1 MYRIHQLINLIN
13 EDGRI
18 LTALPETNDRF
29 AACLTK
35 DTADWLFIVST
46 ALSFEGQEGG
56 LSHDVLGFRSVF
68 ELTDGIV
75 QKFLFAIE
83 HVFNQLRTPFIDS
96 IEDEL
101 LRQAIDNV
109 RWSWWDRRNYFER
122 HMYYISI
129 LAEEVIRD
137 VHWNTQTILDEDDEE
152 DIVECKKIADGA
164 ISALKESLII
174 TAFDILN
181 QADYQYDHSYKMD
194 SWDVSILYNLFDLY
208 RHSISVAKI
217 DPIKFEKSLQ
227 YRTKFDEDP
236 FDCLLGP
243 YNEFHDRFLPPFH
256 TRYEDCDDPLEDL
269 LSHLSPPVLS
279 RILLNV
285 FPNRDDFDGATF
297 LHRLAVRHKLAFLEL
312 FPHCSELWFSHDH
325 QGDTPMAR
333 FFIASKWSG
342 VCDTLCYHTY
352 YRDHCYS
359 KLDVMFL
366 VVSRNPVFF
375 ALLALK

>member
-1 MYRIHQLINLIN
+1 MYQIRQLIDLLN

-18 LTALPETNDRF
+18 STALPETSDSF
-29 AACLTK
+29 AECLTK

-83 HVFNQLRTPFIDS
+83 HVFHQLRTQFIDS

-101 LRQAIDNV
+101 LRRAIDNV
-109 RWSWWDRRNYFER
+109 RWSWWDRRNFFER
-122 HMYYISI
+122 HMHYISI

-152 DIVECKKIADGA
+152 HNVESKKFADGA
-164 ISALKESLII
+164 IRALKESLII

-181 QADYQYDHSYKMD
+181 QADYQYDHAYKMD
-194 SWDVSILYNLFDLY
+194 SSDVSILYNLFDLY
-208 RHSISVAKI
+208 RHSISVAEI

-227 YRTKFDEDP
+227 YRTKFDEYP
-236 FDCLLGP
+236 LDCLLGP
-243 YNEFHDRFLPPFH
+243 YHELHDRFPTFSIRH
-256 TRYEDCDDPLEDL
+256 DCDYPLVDM

-285 FPNRDDFDGATF
+285 FPNPVNPDGATF
-297 LHRLAVRHKLAFLEL
+297 LHIFAVQHNLAFLEL
-312 FPHCSELWFSHDH
+312 FPHCSELWFSYDH
-325 QGDTPMAR
+325 EGYTPMGL
-333 FFIASKWSG
+333 FTVTIGWI
-342 VCDTLCYHTY
+342 VCPTLCDHTS
-352 YRDHCYS
+352 YRDHCRCT
-359 KLDVMFL
+359 LDVIFI
-366 VVSRNPVFF
+366 VVSRNSDYF

>member
-13 EDGRI
+13 EDGGI
-18 LTALPETNDRF
+18 LTALPQHNGSVAENI
-29 AACLTK
+29 TK

-83 HVFNQLRTPFIDS
+83 HVFNQLRTPFIDP

-101 LRQAIDNV
+101 LKQAIDNV
-109 RWSWWDRRNYFER
+109 RWSWWDQRNYFER
-122 HMYYISI
+122 HMWYISI
-129 LAEEVIRD
+129 LAKEVIWD
-137 VHWNTQTILDEDDEE
+137 VHWNTQTILDEDDEDDEE
-152 DIVECKKIADGA
+152 DILECKKFADGA
-164 ISALKESLII
+164 IGALKESLII

-208 RHSISVAKI
+208 RHSISVAEI

-227 YRTKFDEDP
+227 YRTKFDEYP

-243 YNEFHDRFLPPFH
+243 YNELHDRFPPPLH
-256 TRYEDCDDPLEDL
+256 TRHDCDYPLVDM

-297 LHRLAVRHKLAFLEL
+297 LHRLAVRHKHAFLEL

-325 QGDTPMAR
+325 EGYTPMAR
-333 FFIASKWSG
+333 FFTGSNGWS
-342 VCDTLCYHTY
+342 VCPTLCNHT
-352 YRDHCYS
+352 S
-359 KLDVMFL
+359 
-366 VVSRNPVFF
+366 
-375 ALLALK
+375 